1 MMLTPLDEDDRR
13 ALAEKSFM
21 AAAAEVR
28 PIPLIPC
35 CTHCH
40 IIRGCREVFH
50 GYSRKGLPN
59 ACDCLLHAL
68 PCNKGVPRS
77 PS

>member
-1 MMLTPLDEDDRR
+1 MSGCEWVGSRRSRLSAGMRLEDEMMLTPLDEDNRR

-28 PIPLIPC
+28 PILPIPC

-40 IIRGCREVFH
+40 
-50 GYSRKGLPN
+50 
-59 ACDCLLHAL
+59 
-68 PCNKGVPRS
+68 
-77 PS
+77 